1 MGTESRGPRP
11 LVFVGYGQVARALA
25 ARLVGRT
32 EFRVAAVVRSR
43 AIWASE
49 AGCDPGEL
57 EALQD
62 GTPGW
67 RPRLGSALEIPE
79 LLDRLPPRGLLIETT
94 PVDPVRGEPARTHIE
109 AALTRGWDVV
119 TANKGPIALHGP
131 ELARLA
137 DRSDATLRFGATVG
151 GGVPVLETIRG
162 LRSGTSIQRIEAI
175 VNGTTQ
181 FVLGRLA
188 AGGAWTGALDDA
200 RTEGLAETDPSL
212 DLAGV
217 DAALKAAILHAAAF
231 GTPLEIAS
239 IPRAAVEPSSL
250 SRIQAAAQRGAR
262 LVARTTVESGSA
274 SVALVE
280 VPRGDPWDVPG
291 ATNVFRIETTHAGV
305 LWLSGP
311 GAGPSATASALLSDV
326 SALGIERALD
336 RRSSARLAPIPA
348 GTPRG
353 AAEEE
358 VAFAR

>member
-1 MGTESRGPRP
+1 
-11 LVFVGYGQVARALA
+11 VFVGFGQVARALA
-25 ARLVGRT
+25 VRLAGRS

-43 AIWASE
+43 TVWANP

-57 EALQD
+57 ASLEDASPD
-62 GTPGW
+62 R
-67 RPRLGSALEIPE
+67 RPRSGSPVEIGE
-79 LLDRLPPRGLLIETT
+79 LLDHLPAKGLLIETT
-94 PVDPVRGEPARTHIE
+94 PVDPVHGEPARTHIE

-119 TANKGPIALHGP
+119 TANKGPIALHGA
-131 ELARLA
+131 ELAHLA
-137 DRSDATLRFGATVG
+137 DRSGAALRFGATVG

-162 LRSGTSIQRIEAI
+162 LRSGTSIRRIEAI

-188 AGGAWTGALDDA
+188 AGDEWTAALEGA
-200 RTEGLAETDPSL
+200 RSEGLAETDPSL

-231 GTPLEIAS
+231 DAPLAVATV
-239 IPRAAVEPSSL
+239 PRAVVEPSSL
-250 SRIQAAAQRGAR
+250 PFIQAAAQRGAR
-262 LVARTTVESGSA
+262 LVARTSVESGAA

-326 SALGIERALD
+326 SALGVD
-336 RRSSARLAPIPA
+336 RPVDHRTAPLSAAIPA
-348 GTPRG
+348 EPLRG
-353 AAEEE
+353 AAAVE
-358 VAFAR
+358 VALAR